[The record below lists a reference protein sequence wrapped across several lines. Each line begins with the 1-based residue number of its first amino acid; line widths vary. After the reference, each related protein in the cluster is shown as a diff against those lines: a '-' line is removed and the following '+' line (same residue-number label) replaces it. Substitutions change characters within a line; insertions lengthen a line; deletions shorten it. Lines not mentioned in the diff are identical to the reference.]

1 MAIEHSSALQA
12 GALLVSQP
20 PTPSLGAAA
29 SDGFI
34 VRHSEP
40 NSDFYSPSKW
50 NFPTDQDFAEQ
61 APMEVS
67 NIDDQLDE
75 RITRIVKR
83 AVGTLCS
90 PPALYVRLAKRDMN

>member
-1 MAIEHSSALQA
+1 MDSSCAIL
-12 GALLVSQP
+12 SQIA
-20 PTPSLGAAA
+20 TS
-29 SDGFI
+29 I
-34 VRHSEP
+34 R
-40 NSDFYSPSKW
+40 PSKW

-61 APMEVS
+61 ASMEVS